1 MEAIREA
8 QLERWI
14 DQKTNGRIYRL
25 NVETRGDRVIVHGCS
40 STHYAKQLALAAALD
55 VIRSGEVDL
64 DICVCTGAH
73 AR

>member
-1 MEAIREA
+1 MEAVREA

-25 NVETRGDRVIVHGCS
+25 NVETIGDRVIVHGCS

-55 VIRSGEVDL
+55 VVRSGQVDL
-64 DICVCTGAH
+64 DICVCMGAH
-73 AR
+73 TR